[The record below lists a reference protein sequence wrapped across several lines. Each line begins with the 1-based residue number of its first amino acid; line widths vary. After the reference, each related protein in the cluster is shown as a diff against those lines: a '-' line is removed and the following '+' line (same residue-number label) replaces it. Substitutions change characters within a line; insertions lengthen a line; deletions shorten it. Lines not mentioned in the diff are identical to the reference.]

1 MSRLRPVLF
10 ALALAAPV
18 ACVPIPVVD
27 PPKWWN
33 APDDPEAAKVAA
45 NRVRGFGT
53 DLYAQ
58 LRAEPGNLVFSPY
71 SANVA
76 LTMTALGAQGNTR
89 TEMSYVLGLPTPK
102 WHTPR
107 PVPGRTQPD
116 QALYDPDPQ
125 IAKEYS
131 ALAASVMKQ
140 PEKAKRR
147 QELSVANS
155 LWMQKG
161 RPWRAAYLATAR
173 EDFRAGLFEADFAR
187 NPDAATD
194 RINRWVEKET
204 RDRIQKLIGP
214 GTLTPDTRLV
224 LANAIYFKARWEAE
238 FKKKDT
244 EPQDFTRLDGT
255 KVKAP
260 LMFQKDG
267 FNLREEDGLQV
278 LRMPYDGGACA
289 MYVILPAKHDGL
301 PELERKLTAEAL
313 ERWTGFSPTLTKAE
327 AGFKHTK
334 EEVRVWLPR
343 FKFTVPVQLTTVL
356 QQMGM
361 KEAFSDGANFKGMT
375 DSADALKITDVLHKA
390 FVELDEQG
398 TEAAAA
404 TAVVVGLATAAPQR
418 PEPRVKEFRAD
429 RPFLFA
435 LVHEPTGAPLFLGR
449 VLDPTK

>member
-1 MSRLRPVLF
+1 MSRVRPVLF

-33 APDDPEAAKVAA
+33 APDNPEAAKKAA
-45 NRVRGFGT
+45 YGVRAFGT

-58 LRAEPGNLVFSPY
+58 LRTEPGSLVFSPY

-89 TEMSYVLGLPTPK
+89 EEMNAVLRTRGPQ

-107 PVPGRTQPD
+107 PVPGRTQPEK
-116 QALYDPDPQ
+116 ALFDPDPE
-125 IAKEYS
+125 IAKEYA

-140 PEKAKRR
+140 PENAKRR

-161 RPWRAAYLATAR
+161 RPWRASYLATAR
-173 EDFRAGLFEADFAR
+173 DDFRAGLFEVDFAR
-187 NPDAATD
+187 NPDAAAD

-214 GTLTPDTRLV
+214 GTLTPETRLV
-224 LANAIYFKARWEAE
+224 LANAIYFKARWESE
-238 FKKKDT
+238 FKKSST
-244 EPQDFTRLDGT
+244 EPLDFTRTDGT

-260 LMFQKDG
+260 LMFQRSDFG
-267 FNLREEDGLQV
+267 LREEEGLQV

-289 MYVILPAKHDGL
+289 LYVLLPAKHDGL
-301 PELERKLTAEAL
+301 PELERKFTAEAL
-313 ERWTGFSPTLTKAE
+313 ERWTGTKDLRGE
-327 AGFKHTK
+327 R
-334 EEVRVWLPR
+334 VNVWLPR
-343 FKFTVPVQLTTVL
+343 FKFTVPVQLNGAL
-356 QQMGM
+356 QRMGM
-361 KEAFSDGANFKGMT
+361 KEAFSDAANFKGMT
-375 DSADALKITDVLHKA
+375 DSADPLKITDVLHKA

-404 TAVVVGLATAAPQR
+404 TAAAVAALTAAPQR
-418 PEPRVKEFRAD
+418 PDPPVKEFRAD

>member
-1 MSRLRPVLF
+1 MSRVRPVLF

-33 APDDPEAAKVAA
+33 APDDPEAAKKAA
-45 NRVRGFGT
+45 NGVRAFGT

-58 LRAEPGNLVFSPY
+58 LRTEPGNLVFSPY

-76 LTMTALGAQGNTR
+76 LTMTALGARGNTR
-89 TEMSYVLGLPTPK
+89 TEMSQVLRLREPQ

-107 PVPGRTQPD
+107 PVPGRTQPEK
-116 QALYDPDPQ
+116 ALFDPDPE
-125 IAKEYS
+125 IAKEYA

-161 RPWRAAYLATAR
+161 RPWRAAFLSTAR
-173 EDFRAGLFEADFAR
+173 DDFRAGLFEVDFAR
-187 NPDAATD
+187 NPDAAAD

-214 GTLTPDTRLV
+214 GTLTPETRLV

-238 FKKKDT
+238 FKSSST
-244 EPQDFTRLDGT
+244 EPLDFTRTDGT

-260 LMFQKDG
+260 LMFQKGD

-278 LRMPYDGGACA
+278 LRIPYDGGACA
-289 MYVILPAKHDGL
+289 MYVVLPSKHDAL
-301 PELERKLTAEAL
+301 PELEKQLTAEAL
-313 ERWTGFSPTLTKAE
+313 ARWTAVRAKS
-327 AGFKHTK
+327 TK

-343 FKFTVPVQLTTVL
+343 FKFTVPVQLNGAL
-356 QQMGM
+356 QRMGM
-361 KEAFSDGANFKGMT
+361 KDAFSDGANFKGMT

-418 PEPRVKEFRAD
+418 PEPPVTEFRAD

>member
-1 MSRLRPVLF
+1 MSRVRPVLF

-33 APDDPEAAKVAA
+33 APDDPEAAKKAA
-45 NRVRGFGT
+45 NGVRAFGT

-58 LRAEPGNLVFSPY
+58 LRTEPGNLVFSPY

-89 TEMSYVLGLPTPK
+89 TEMSQVLHIREPK

-116 QALYDPDPQ
+116 QALYDPDPE
-125 IAKEYS
+125 IAKEYA
-131 ALAASVMKQ
+131 ALASSVMKQ

-161 RPWRAAYLATAR
+161 RPWRASFLATAR
-173 EDFRAGLFEADFAR
+173 DDFRAGLFEVDFAR
-187 NPDAATD
+187 NPEAAAG

-204 RDRIQKLIGP
+204 RDRIQKLIGE
-214 GTLTPDTRLV
+214 GTLTPETRLV
-224 LANAIYFKARWEAE
+224 LANAVYFKARWESE

-244 EPQDFTRLDGT
+244 EPLDFTRTDGT

-260 LMFQKDG
+260 LMFQQGEFHLSEGKG
-267 FNLREEDGLQV
+267 FQV

-289 MYVILPAKHDGL
+289 LYVMLPSSHDGL
-301 PELERKLTAEAL
+301 PGMEGRLTADTLAA
-313 ERWTGFSPTLTKAE
+313 WTGTDAKAS
-327 AGFKHTK
+327 K
-334 EEVRVWLPR
+334 ERVNVWLPR
-343 FKFTVPVQLTTVL
+343 FKFTVPVQLTGAL
-356 QQMGM
+356 ERMGM
-361 KEAFSDGANFKGMT
+361 KEAFSDSANFKGMT

-404 TAVVVGLATAAPQR
+404 TAVVMGLAMSAPQR
-418 PEPRVKEFRAD
+418 PEPPVKEFRAD

>member
-173 EDFRAGLFEADFAR
+173 DDFRAGLFEADFAR
-187 NPDAATD
+187 NPDTAAG
-194 RINRWVEKET
+194 RINRWVERET
-204 RDRIQKLIGP
+204 RDRIQNLIGD

-224 LANAIYFKARWEAE
+224 LANAIYFKARWESE

-289 MYVILPAKHDGL
+289 LYVMLPAKHDAL
-301 PELERKLTAEAL
+301 PALEARLTPDVL
-313 ERWTGFSPTLTKAE
+313 ERWTGTKDMRGE
-327 AGFKHTK
+327 S
-334 EEVRVWLPR
+334 VRVWLPR
-343 FKFTVPVQLTTVL
+343 FKFTVPVQLNGAL
-356 QQMGM
+356 QRMGM
-361 KEAFSDGANFKGMT
+361 KEAFSDVANFKGMT

-404 TAVVVGLATAAPQR
+404 TAVVVGLAASAPQMR
-418 PEPRVKEFRAD
+418 EPPVKEFRAD

>member
-1 MSRLRPVLF
+1 MSGVRVVLF

-18 ACVPIPVVD
+18 ACVPLPVLD

-33 APDDPEAAKVAA
+33 GPDDPEAAKKAA
-45 NRVRGFGT
+45 NGVRAFGT

-89 TEMSYVLGLPTPK
+89 AEMNEVLRLRGVE
-102 WHTPR
+102 WHPPQ
-107 PVPGRTQPD
+107 PVPGELPARF
-116 QALYDPDPQ
+116 YPDPE
-125 IAKEYS
+125 IAREYA
-131 ALAASVMKQ
+131 ALASSVMKQ
-140 PEKAKRR
+140 PERAKRR

-161 RPWRAAYLATAR
+161 RPWRASYLATAR
-173 EDFRAGLFEADFAR
+173 DDFRAGLFDVDFAR
-187 NPDAATD
+187 NPDAAAG
-194 RINRWVEKET
+194 RINRWVERET
-204 RDRIQKLIGP
+204 RDRIQKLIGD
-214 GTLTPDTRLV
+214 GTLTPETRLV
-224 LANAIYFKARWEAE
+224 LANAIYFKARWESE

-244 EPQDFTRLDGT
+244 EQLDFTRLDGT

-260 LMFQKDG
+260 LMFQRGD
-267 FNLREEDGLQV
+267 FALREEEGLQV
-278 LRMPYDGGACA
+278 LRVPYDGGACA
-289 MYVILPAKHDGL
+289 LYVMLPAKHDGL
-301 PELERKLTAEAL
+301 PELEKRFTADAL
-313 ERWTGFSPTLTKAE
+313 ERVTTTQTQLFSTG
-327 AGFKHTK
+327 
-334 EEVRVWLPR
+334 EVRVWLPR
-343 FKFTVPVQLTTVL
+343 FKFTVPVQLNGAL
-356 QQMGM
+356 QRMGM
-361 KEAFSDGANFKGMT
+361 KDAFSDAANFTGMT

-404 TAVVVGLATAAPQR
+404 TAVVVGLAASAPQMA
-418 PEPRVKEFRAD
+418 PPPVKEFRAD